1 LVVLNGFIGA
11 PAVIGVFSSMVV
23 NVALLLPDPLDD
35 EHALSVAA
43 PASSATG
50 TARYRNLPKFMS
62 LRPCSSGIISGLA
75 VPVREHR

>member
-1 LVVLNGFIGA
+1 MVLNGFIGA
-11 PAVIGVFSSMVV
+11 PAVIGVPSSMVV
-23 NVALLLPDPLDD
+23 NVALLLLPDPLDD

-43 PASSATG
+43 PASNAAG

>member
-1 LVVLNGFIGA
+1 MLNGFIGA

-23 NVALLLPDPLDD
+23 KVALLFVLLVPLDD

-50 TARYRNLPKFMS
+50 TARYRNLPTFMS

-75 VPVREHR
+75 GPA